1 MEKVKITEEKKASLI
16 RVFSHWLSFPGLVPT
31 SPQEDCKLW
40 ICVCG
45 YSIEALLRQAT
56 FLLWAVGAVQVAESV
71 REMRFWWHS
80 VRMGLRQ
87 AGRTPR
93 TLRIAAEGEV
103 GPS

>member
-1 MEKVKITEEKKASLI
+1 MFSLTGS
-16 RVFSHWLSFPGLVPT
+16 VFQVWFLRPLRRIVSSGFVYVGT
-31 SPQEDCKLW
+31 
-40 ICVCG
+40 
-45 YSIEALLRQAT
+45 ALRPCLRQAT

-80 VRMGLRQ
+80 VRTGLRQ
-87 AGRTPR
+87 VGRTPG